1 MQLRIGSWRDVRLRW
16 KLLGSF
22 GVILAIVVLEG
33 IVASQAS
40 RRNGESAASVEHTY
54 QSWVRRARHGRRSWK
69 CRRAGPTL
77 DRVEPTRRNVG
88 AGDSRARVRVE
99 TGGHERQRQL
109 TRDKRIR

>member
-40 RRNGESAASVEHTY
+40 RRNGESAASVEHAY
-54 QSWVRRARHGRRSWK
+54 QVMGKASEARAALLEMQTGRSN
-69 CRRAGPTL
+69 AG
-77 DRVEPTRRNVG
+77 
-88 AGDSRARVRVE
+88 SS
-99 TGGHERQRQL
+99 
-109 TRDKRIR
+109 